1 MSTTEP
7 NSKGKVDVI
16 PPVKVYGRDE
26 EVYRPTQGS
35 SHLVKALLL
44 IVALILLLAGGGLL
58 LLYLSKNPVD
68 VAGVLHETITAESKT
83 GNETVEAPE
92 SDVAPEPIET
102 TDAAKPTLE
111 KEDAEKKMTDFLS
124 AKKIESVM
132 RLIESGKRNEEQG
145 NLSFALT
152 DYREALESD
161 PQSKKARMAF
171 NRVKGLIAQDRF
183 QQLMSRGFT
192 ALRKEEQEAAR
203 AAFLKAQS
211 FKPDSSEVQDAL
223 AQVDQAIR
231 LARIETLS
239 EKALAAEKMED
250 WDHALEAYLAVL
262 KIDNTIQF
270 AIRGKAASL
279 DRIRIE
285 KNVAFYLEK
294 PIVLE
299 SDRHLDNAVLLLQEG
314 SKVEPKGPRL
324 TAQIEK
330 LDRLVK
336 IAQTPVRIT
345 LESDNFTE
353 VAVYKVGRLG
363 RFYTRE
369 LNLRP
374 GTYTVVGTRNG
385 YKDVRQTMV
394 VKAGEKD
401 LRVTSKCEER
411 I

>member
-1 MSTTEP
+1 MSTTES

-92 SDVAPEPIET
+92 SDVAPEPVET
-102 TDAAKPTLE
+102 VNATKPTLE
-111 KEDAEKKMTDFLS
+111 KKDAEKKMTDFLS

-192 ALRKEEQEAAR
+192 ALRKEEHEAAR

-231 LARIETLS
+231 LARIEALS

-250 WDHALEAYLAVL
+250 WERALEAYLAVL

-270 AIRGKAASL
+270 AIWGKAASL

-394 VKAGEKD
+394 VKAGEKG